1 MLRLPKEI
9 MLPVLLNVASNYKNT
24 TQPTP
29 PCVCVIAPIKT
40 SEMYYEFMDIPKID
54 KYCASIDKKK

>member
-1 MLRLPKEI
+1 

-29 PCVCVIAPIKT
+29 PCVCVIAPLKT
-40 SEMYYEFMDIPKID
+40 AEMYYEFMDIPKID